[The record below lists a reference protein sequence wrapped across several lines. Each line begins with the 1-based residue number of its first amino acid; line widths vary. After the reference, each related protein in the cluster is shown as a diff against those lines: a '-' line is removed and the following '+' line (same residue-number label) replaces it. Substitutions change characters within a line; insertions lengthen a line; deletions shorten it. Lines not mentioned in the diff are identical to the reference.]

1 MVATVV
7 PSDDEDD
14 AGGDDTG
21 GASNLNAQMDLGAA
35 EDDGLALAV
44 NEIDAYWL
52 QRAIADAFKKQ
63 GEPLDAAAA
72 QQKDRDVLRLLAG
85 DRDAAELEPDLV
97 YHLGYK
103 NFELIKVLV
112 ANRNKVAWCTR
123 LMRAKSDEETAG
135 IEAQMFKDPNLT
147 DILAQLKATRAS
159 ARDRKNAMIQ
169 GVQNEARRLHE
180 NEAGAKGAEV
190 VDTEVAARQV
200 LDLESLQFEGGGHY
214 FASKKVQLPKE
225 TFRRLEKGYE
235 EVCAAACC
243 LLDPPLASLHW
254 SVEVLA
260 SSFSCCS

>member
-1 MVATVV
+1 MLATVV
-7 PSDDEDD
+7 PSDEEDD

-21 GASNLNAQMDLGAA
+21 GAGNLNAQMDLGAA
-35 EDDGLALAV
+35 EDDELALAV

-72 QQKDRDVLRLLAG
+72 QEKDRDVLRLLAG
-85 DRDAAELEPDLV
+85 ERDAAELEPDLV

-112 ANRNKVAWCTR
+112 ANRNKITWCTR
-123 LMRAKSDEETAG
+123 LMRAKSDEETAS
-135 IEAQMFKDPNLT
+135 IEAQMFKDPSLT

-180 NEAGAKGAEV
+180 NEGGAKAAEV

-200 LDLESLQFEGGGHY
+200 LDLESLQFDGGGHY
-214 FASKKVQLPKE
+214 FASKKVSLPKE

-235 EVCAAACC
+235 EVRNAGRVFDHRVRCGKTC
-243 LLDPPLASLHW
+243 
-254 SVEVLA
+254 V
-260 SSFSCCS
+260 